1 MCYFKLTHYLLNDC
15 FFPNRTIPL
24 GGKLTL
30 NKDFSS
36 PLSGSHPFF
45 SSFPHIPPPS
55 GFLILF
61 SDLCIRIP
69 SFPIPPSSFFLI
81 IFLLCF
87 FFFLPPSCLFAI
99 CYLLLFCTFLLL
111 LFPYSCILPF
121 LPAVSPAPLNPFP
134 TNCTQSRAEP
144 LISPTFWTAQHLYKP
159 KP

>member
-1 MCYFKLTHYLLNDC
+1 MTV

-45 SSFPHIPPPS
+45 SRFPHVPPS
-55 GFLILF
+55 ICIPHPFLWSLHPNSIFSYSPFILLLHYF
-61 SDLCIRIP
+61 S
-69 SFPIPPSSFFLI
+69 
-81 IFLLCF
+81 F

-99 CYLLLFCTFLLL
+99 CYLSLFCPFLLL

-144 LISPTFWTAQHLYKP
+144 LISPTFWTAQHLYKR